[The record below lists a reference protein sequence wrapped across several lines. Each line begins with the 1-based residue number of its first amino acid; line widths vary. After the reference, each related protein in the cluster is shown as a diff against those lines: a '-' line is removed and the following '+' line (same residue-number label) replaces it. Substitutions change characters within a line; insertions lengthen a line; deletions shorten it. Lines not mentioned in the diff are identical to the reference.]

1 MIQNRLLYL
10 QKKQKQLSRTLL
22 RSKSYHIWTDLK
34 LNSITFEVFHFQI
47 KRNSLSFKTQ
57 LLKFKRK
64 ILSLKSTLSM
74 QKLKENLVNKSLKQI
89 EKNEN
94 QSFIM
99 NNVDFEKEQ

>member
-1 MIQNRLLYL
+1 
-10 QKKQKQLSRTLL
+10 
-22 RSKSYHIWTDLK
+22 
-34 LNSITFEVFHFQI
+34 
-47 KRNSLSFKTQ
+47 
-57 LLKFKRK
+57 
-64 ILSLKSTLSM
+64 LSLKSTLSM